1 MYIIGVYANEQK
13 DPRFEITKQ
22 VIQKLKDKGLEYYL
36 DEQVAEVLDPSLA
49 VGERHIDYL
58 ILLGGD
64 GTMLSAA
71 RKYAPRGAAI
81 LGFNLGRLG
90 FLLDTEIND
99 FDKALD
105 ALLKGEVKIEE
116 RIMLQVVVMDKDYGV
131 KKIEYALNDAVVSQR
146 RILRLIDIDVMV
158 NDTLVDTMYCDGV
171 IVSTPTG
178 STGYNVSAGGSIV
191 KPDLDLMMITPIC
204 AHSLLSSKLIVSG
217 SDTVTISPSAKSRFY
232 PGLTLDGQRYIDID
246 EGDNV
251 AVSRAHFKAKLIKYS
266 NKDFF
271 KVLKDKFTEWSS
283 K

>member
-1 MYIIGVYANEQK
+1 MCIIGVYANEQK

-90 FLLDTEIND
+90 FLLDTEISD

-116 RIMLQVVVMDKDYGV
+116 RLMLQVVVMDKDYGV
-131 KKIEYALNDAVVSQR
+131 KKIEYALNEAVISQR

-171 IVSTPTG
+171 IVATPTG

-251 AVSRAHFKAKLIKYS
+251 AVSRADFKARFIKFT